1 MSVGS
6 TFGRLF
12 FGKLGDH
19 PRVNRLY
26 CFQIA
31 MLAIGVADTLSTLT
45 KSYAGLVVYM
55 VVFGVFDGCFV
66 VFLAVLCAD
75 IVGVDKVAAGIGV
88 QFFFMAI
95 TSIAGP
101 PLAGNADNLIVFK
114 WIYERSYIWTVE
126 RYEDIFAHR
135 SCVHNLSSCI
145 PPGMGSNNLVP
156 RVSRLGFESC
166 SSLNFFYY
174 FQV

>member
-1 MSVGS
+1 MMSVGS

-12 FGKLGDH
+12 FGKIGDH

-31 MLAIGVADTLSTLT
+31 MLVIGVADTLSTLT
-45 KSYAGLVVYM
+45 KTYVGLVVYM

-101 PLAGNADNLIVFK
+101 PLAG
-114 WIYERSYIWTVE
+114 
-126 RYEDIFAHR
+126 
-135 SCVHNLSSCI
+135 
-145 PPGMGSNNLVP
+145 
-156 RVSRLGFESC
+156 RL
-166 SSLNFFYY
+166 
-174 FQV
+174 

>member
-1 MSVGS
+1 MMSVGS

-19 PRVNRLY
+19 PKVNRLY
-26 CFQIA
+26 CFQMA
-31 MLAIGVADTLSTLT
+31 MLVIGVADTLSTLT
-45 KSYAGLVVYM
+45 KSYVGLVIYM

-75 IVGVDKVAAGIGV
+75 IVGVDKVSAGIGV

-101 PLAGNADNLIVFK
+101 PLAGKFSAFKKINYLLIASSGNGFASRGLATVVF
-114 WIYERSYIWTVE
+114 
-126 RYEDIFAHR
+126 
-135 SCVHNLSSCI
+135 
-145 PPGMGSNNLVP
+145 
-156 RVSRLGFESC
+156 
-166 SSLNFFYY
+166 
-174 FQV
+174 

>member
-1 MSVGS
+1 MMSVGS

-31 MLAIGVADTLSTLT
+31 MLVIGVANTLSTLT

-55 VVFGVFDGCFV
+55 VVFGVFDGCYV

-101 PLAGNADNLIVFK
+101 PLAGNVTMLQV
-114 WIYERSYIWTVE
+114 
-126 RYEDIFAHR
+126 
-135 SCVHNLSSCI
+135 SS
-145 PPGMGSNNLVP
+145 PPLP
-156 RVSRLGFESC
+156 HVSPP
-166 SSLNFFYY
+166 SLAPHPLKDYLLKELCHG
-174 FQV
+174 

>member
-12 FGKLGDH
+12 FGKLCDH

-31 MLAIGVADTLSTLT
+31 MLVIGVADTLSTLT

-66 VFLAVLCAD
+66 VLLAVLCAD

-101 PLAGNADNLIVFK
+101 PLAGNADNFLVCKWIHERSDIWIAEKECKTCLIIWCTQPVKTKPKKEMGWNPVQVWIIVF
-114 WIYERSYIWTVE
+114 S
-126 RYEDIFAHR
+126 
-135 SCVHNLSSCI
+135 
-145 PPGMGSNNLVP
+145 
-156 RVSRLGFESC
+156 
-166 SSLNFFYY
+166 
-174 FQV
+174 FQVLISQLLKLCK

>member
-1 MSVGS
+1 MKDSLISTQQPAYAEECGIPNSQSSTLVGMMSVGS

-12 FGKLGDH
+12 FGKIGDH

-31 MLAIGVADTLSTLT
+31 MLVIGVADTLSTLT
-45 KSYAGLVVYM
+45 KTYAGLVVYM

-101 PLAGNADNLIVFK
+101 PLAG
-114 WIYERSYIWTVE
+114 
-126 RYEDIFAHR
+126 
-135 SCVHNLSSCI
+135 
-145 PPGMGSNNLVP
+145 
-156 RVSRLGFESC
+156 RLWRK
-166 SSLNFFYY
+166 LDK
-174 FQV
+174 

>member
-12 FGKLGDH
+12 FGKLCDH

-31 MLAIGVADTLSTLT
+31 MLVIGVADTLSTLT
-45 KSYAGLVVYM
+45 ESYAGLVVYM

-66 VFLAVLCAD
+66 VLLAVLCAD

-101 PLAGNADNLIVFK
+101 PLAGKCRQLSCVQVSEYIKDQML
-114 WIYERSYIWTVE
+114 ESRRRSGSHDWSSQLSTQ
-126 RYEDIFAHR
+126 R
-135 SCVHNLSSCI
+135 SCEKKALRKEI
-145 PPGMGSNNLVP
+145 GSNPVKSFCFLA
-156 RVSRLGFESC
+156 F
-166 SSLNFFYY
+166 NFT
-174 FQV
+174 VA

>member
-12 FGKLGDH
+12 FGKLCDH

-31 MLAIGVADTLSTLT
+31 MLVIGVADTLSTLT

-66 VFLAVLCAD
+66 VLLAVLCAD

-101 PLAGNADNLIVFK
+101 PLAGNADNF
-114 WIYERSYIWTVE
+114 
-126 RYEDIFAHR
+126 
-135 SCVHNLSSCI
+135 
-145 PPGMGSNNLVP
+145 LV
-156 RVSRLGFESC
+156 
-166 SSLNFFYY
+166 YK
-174 FQV
+174 